1 MMQRK
6 VEGLE
11 NFKKILELPIGS
23 RFGLF
28 VYSHIDAFR
37 VTSYLD
43 RNARANVE
51 TFFISM
57 NELALPKL

>member
-1 MMQRK
+1 MPRK

-11 NFKKILELPIGS
+11 NFKKILELP
-23 RFGLF
+23 
-28 VYSHIDAFR
+28 
-37 VTSYLD
+37 TW
-43 RNARANVE
+43 ANVE